1 MILIEEEKNVAL
13 VMNALDLHILSSKSE
28 ALPMVVLEA
37 MACGTPC
44 ISTDV
49 GDIRKLI
56 IDKNFLVET
65 SNHNNLLVAI
75 QKFSNL
81 NKNQLNEL
89 SNKVQKHIRDNFS
102 LKKMANNYLSVYD
115 KYSKLDKQI

>member
-65 SNHNNLLVAI
+65 SDQI
-75 QKFSNL
+75 
-81 NKNQLNEL
+81 
-89 SNKVQKHIRDNFS
+89 I
-102 LKKMANNYLSVYD
+102 
-115 KYSKLDKQI
+115 YSRNSKIF